1 MIKIYCSMGFGKPF
15 SPKSCWERWLVL
27 EIFAV
32 ASCFVLFSLLWD
44 AGLDVPSVIFRL
56 DHVLVTL
63 WPVPVMG
70 TESQI
75 GLWLGPEVAD
85 CRAVGRFESIPLK
98 KKCYNF
104 PFYKSVTKI
113 ALRRHCAHS
122 QLLVKVFLLKRYPG
136 GIWKCE
142 SQVQE
147 RPEMHLKP

>member
-1 MIKIYCSMGFGKPF
+1 MGFGKPF

-104 PFYKSVTKI
+104 PFYKSVRDQDCTQKTLCTLAVAGEGIFIKKI
-113 ALRRHCAHS
+113 PWRHLEVWISGSGETRDALEAVGVWGC
-122 QLLVKVFLLKRYPG
+122 
-136 GIWKCE
+136 
-142 SQVQE
+142 
-147 RPEMHLKP
+147 